1 MIRSVASFLCWAV
14 AVVAAVVTVPALWV
28 ATHVADEDGYVDFT
42 RPFVADTEFRN
53 AIVATIADDVVKQGG
68 MSASLKPAVEQAL
81 RAVATR
87 TAQQPGFTEAWE
99 KSQRRTHQ
107 LTFGPDADTDRM
119 TADIG
124 PIASFV
130 GEQVTRDLPVRVAIP
145 DKLLVP
151 IYDAPDREVIEQV
164 GKTPDR
170 SRVGLLV
177 IGGASLLCLLF
188 ARRRINAVVGLG
200 AGAVITGGV
209 LLAGTG
215 LALPEVLDR
224 TPARTPFAR
233 EMRDLLVDRASDSL
247 NQWLMWL
254 VVIGGVVLVLALLG
268 RALPGR
274 R

>member
-1 MIRSVASFLCWAV
+1 MIRSVVSFLCWAV
-14 AVVAAVVTVPALWV
+14 AVVAAVVTVPTLWV
-28 ATHVADEDGYVDFT
+28 ATHVADEDGYVGFT
-42 RPFVADTEFRN
+42 ETFVDDTEFRN
-53 AIVATIADDVVKQGG
+53 AIVATIADDVVAQGG
-68 MSASLKPAVEQAL
+68 LSASLKPVVEQAL

-87 TAQQPGFTEAWE
+87 TAKQPGFAEAWE
-99 KSQRRTHQ
+99 KSTRRTHR

-124 PIASFV
+124 PVAAFV
-130 GEQVTRDLPVRVAIP
+130 GEQVTRDLPVRIAMP

-151 IYDAPDREVIEQV
+151 VYDAPDREVLDQV
-164 GKTPDR
+164 EKTPDR
-170 SRVGLLV
+170 SRIGLLV
-177 IGGASLLCLLF
+177 VGVGALLCLLL
-188 ARRRINAVVGLG
+188 ARRRINAVVGLA

-247 NQWLMWL
+247 NQWLLWIL
-254 VVIGGVVLVLALLG
+254 VIGGVVLVLSALG

-274 R
+274 